1 MLTDNQINCILQR
14 HSARNKLSF
23 VYQLASPDEYRMLYT
38 RNCGTS
44 NSSAFE
50 MMKSQKIALYPD
62 KRKLDLKRLVKLFWT
77 SKNSE

>member
-1 MLTDNQINCILQR
+1 MLTDNQINSILQR

-38 RNCGTS
+38 RNCGTL

-62 KRKLDLKRLVKLFWT
+62 NRKLGLKRLLKLFLT
-77 SKNSE
+77 FKNSK